1 MAPDSTQRRI
11 VDAAIDYMNA
21 FGSEKLNLGDV
32 ARLAG
37 VGRATVHRHFG
48 TREGLVEA
56 VRVHLKEEFAQTV
69 VESVAPCEKLHEKVA
84 MVATLIRR
92 SQLDRGSPVWTGYFS
107 PLEKASLVVDHAG
120 RNIVELCDIVRP
132 FVVEA
137 QANGEIRADLDVE
150 FTCEWLARICMT
162 FVFDPANLD
171 IDDDQTVVEFFRANL
186 SGLG

>member
-11 VDAAIDYMNA
+11 VNAAIDYMNA

-120 RNIVELCDIVRP
+120 HNIVELCDMVRP
-132 FVVEA
+132 FVVQA
-137 QANGEIRADLDVE
+137 QADGEIRTDLDVE